1 MLVRTN
7 NLRTNNFRTL
17 IRTGNFGNVSYIIVN
32 NINIPQ
38 QIQKLDSVH
47 DFGGSRGNN
56 LATDS
61 LSKRRD
67 HVNQNYCYNQMTL
80 SFIQK
85 YSFTNI
91 IAPINIQTFS
101 SFSYPGC
108 APIQRIVDDVE
119 NCCLLGAMQESLTP
133 QGGMTH
139 NINYLYRNVD
149 LKNINELKETKQLI
163 ANFFA
168 NYTNN
173 EENGTNKINFI
184 VDTPGDITKIL
195 KSTIETDNFAY
206 ILTQES
212 AHDSAKGK
220 PTPLEP
226 LILNQAYRGNGYVE
240 AFKGSNAANNQL
252 LQNELSAQVNRTYT
266 NTNPQFE
273 SNFEINF
280 TGMSFEVNDR
290 RRSVFVTNVT
300 YIKNNTNP
308 IFNRNIRCELNSL
321 IHPTNVPQITK
332 EVTRIIK
339 NSDLFL
345 DPDTQDP
352 LANNDINGINQ
363 FYTNF
368 NTYTSN
374 GNTYYSVNQNAD
386 DLDFNFTKKRAG
398 DGLQAKIVELMN
410 SPGYE
415 GLPCYKMGNGNGSC
429 NNVNIFY
436 IRKAVLV
443 TIDRV
448 LFSYCI
454 KNRIPAIYSGTNCIL
469 LFKPLL
475 AQQVVIGGTL
485 LSMSLP
491 LSEIKQKNV
500 TNERKNLFNKKVQ
513 IGGRPESEMAFDIAQ
528 IPFCL
533 FKFIPRI
540 LIERLN
546 AVGWAIL
553 KTKYCNLSDNDVITR
568 YGNER
573 SCIYYR
579 EYPFRRATDNEDY
592 AYIFTEGNGF
602 NTLNNN
608 YVLWFDDIL
617 NVYKDNNNTFYIE
630 TIYLNFR
637 YLPERFRPNSIKA
650 VSTFVIDEILHII
663 QQLPVVYFTRLQ
675 RQIKNEGL
683 NLNVHAVR
691 EYLLED
697 TQESYLDYPDTYLGG
712 DHHGGAKD
720 DDDNVSLVKLLIPNN
735 PKLNVF
741 LNFFYNNDISLD
753 KEKLT
758 TNNFLALS
766 AYLSIFDR
774 YEINM
779 CFDNDKYEQDFI
791 KISKSL
797 PEVSNK
803 TSMYLFFKFL
813 LEDFPEQHDKIC
825 YGLMEYFINEGDG
838 NNNYFAIADDL
849 QTQIYYIYCDE
860 IVRPYYVNEIIEQNI
875 SDGTINVE
883 DPIFINTKTYFEE
896 LYSRINEKNIE
907 ITTYLNHPNREEN
920 IQDNIE
926 LEEYIKTYFNMY
938 GFMNMIID
946 FMDSIFE
953 PEPEPESESIPESI
967 PVPTLGSVED
977 NAEIAKG
984 IPGLSTEERLKR
996 IEEQQSRSASS
1007 PLSSSSIPKNPLS
1020 PFDPSKQK
1028 TSLDVSTFS
1037 EGNDMSNMV
1046 TSNLSTNIGNRRGGK
1061 TKKYRSNQ
1069 KRLKSKKNKKHNMR
1083 QQPKTRRNRKKK
1095 CKKNSRRK

>member
-1 MLVRTN
+1 MLV
-7 NLRTNNFRTL
+7 RTNNFRTL
-17 IRTGNFGNVSYIIVN
+17 ISSGNFGNSQYILVN
-32 NINIPQ
+32 NINIPE

-67 HVNQNYCYNQMTL
+67 NQNQNYCYNQMTL

-91 IAPINIQTFS
+91 NIIAPIDIQTFS

-133 QGGMTH
+133 QGGMTY
-139 NINYLYRNVD
+139 NINYMYRSVD
-149 LKNINELKETKQLI
+149 LKNINNLQETKQLI
-163 ANFFA
+163 ATFFA

-195 KSTIETDNFAY
+195 KSDRTEQTNNFAY

-240 AFKGSNAANNQL
+240 AFQGSNITNNQL
-252 LQNELSAQVNRTYT
+252 LKTTLLDQVNRTY
-266 NTNPQFE
+266 NNPQFE

-280 TGMSFEVNDR
+280 TGMNFEVR
-290 RRSVFVTNVT
+290 RNRKSVFSTNVT
-300 YIKNNTNP
+300 YSKAN
-308 IFNRNIRCELNSL
+308 FNRTITCDLNSL

-339 NSDLFL
+339 NSNLFL
-345 DPDTQDP
+345 EDVTQAP
-352 LANNDINGINQ
+352 LANNNINGINQ

-374 GNTYYSVNQNAD
+374 GETYYSVNQNAD

-398 DGLQAKIVELMN
+398 DGLQAKIVQLLN
-410 SPGYE
+410 SIDYQ
-415 GLPCYKMGNGNGSC
+415 GLPCYKMGSPGKGSC
-429 NNVNIFY
+429 NNNILF
-436 IRKAVLV
+436 IIKKAVLV

-454 KNRIPAIYSGTNCIL
+454 TNRIPAIYSGTNCIL
-469 LFKPLL
+469 MFKPPVAVGGSLL
-475 AQQVVIGGTL
+475 S

-491 LSEIKQKNV
+491 LSEIKQKNFI
-500 TNERKNLFNKKVQ
+500 NERKSLKEVNFQK
-513 IGGRPESEMAFDIAQ
+513 GGTIISDIADIFAE
-528 IPFCL
+528 IPFSL
-533 FKFIPRI
+533 FKIIPRI
-540 LIERLN
+540 FFSLASSVSNWKKFKKHHSDILDDHLI
-546 AVGWAIL
+546 
-553 KTKYCNLSDNDVITR
+553 TH
-568 YGNER
+568 YGNNKI
-573 SCIYYR
+573 CIYYKDFISPDG
-579 EYPFRRATDNEDY
+579 YNILDDDYKIWLNDNDD
-592 AYIFTEGNGF
+592 TEEKH
-602 NTLNNN
+602 L
-608 YVLWFDDIL
+608 I
-617 NVYKDNNNTFYIE
+617 NVYKPPYDENDPY
-630 TIYLNFR
+630 
-637 YLPERFRPNSIKA
+637 
-650 VSTFVIDEILHII
+650 DEITFMI
-663 QQLPVVYFTRLQ
+663 QTYRYRFTRDHFTL
-675 RQIKNEGL
+675 RDIISIIEIPWWNPFARLTRNRFVE
-683 NLNVHAVR
+683 NFDRDAIR
-691 EYLLED
+691 DYLTELADES
-697 TQESYLDYPDTYLGG
+697 TQS
-712 DHHGGAKD
+712 GGAKD
-720 DDDNVSLVKLLIPNN
+720 DDNVSPEKLLIPDN

-779 CFDNDKYEQDFI
+779 CFDNDKYDQDFI
-791 KISKSL
+791 KISETL

-875 SDGTINVE
+875 SDGTINAE

-896 LYSRINEKNIE
+896 LYNRINEKNIE
-907 ITTYLNHPNREEN
+907 ITTYLNDPNREEN
-920 IQDNIE
+920 VQDNIE

-938 GFMNMIID
+938 GFMNMTID

-953 PEPEPESESIPESI
+953 PEPEHESEAVPESI
-967 PVPTLGSVED
+967 PAPTVGSVED

>member
-1 MLVRTN
+1 MLV
-7 NLRTNNFRTL
+7 RTNNFRTL
-17 IRTGNFGNVSYIIVN
+17 ISTGNFVNSQYILVQIN
-32 NINIPQ
+32 NQAINIPE

-67 HVNQNYCYNQMTL
+67 NPNQNYCYNQMTL
-80 SFIQK
+80 SFIQR
-85 YSFTNI
+85 YSFTNTNI
-91 IAPINIQTFS
+91 IAPINIQSFS

-133 QGGMTH
+133 QGGMTY
-139 NINYLYRNVD
+139 NINYEYRDVD
-149 LKNINELKETKQLI
+149 LKNINNLQETKRSI
-163 ANFFA
+163 ALFFA

-195 KSTIETDNFAY
+195 KSDRTEQTNKFAY

-240 AFKGSNAANNQL
+240 AFQGSNDANNQL
-252 LQNELSAQVNRTYT
+252 LQNALLAQVNRTYT
-266 NTNPQFE
+266 NPQFE
-273 SNFEINF
+273 SNFAINF
-280 TGMSFEVNDR
+280 TDMRFETTPTKSFF
-290 RRSVFVTNVT
+290 STNVT
-300 YIKNNTNP
+300 YSKANN
-308 IFNRNIRCELNSL
+308 FNRTITCNLNSL

-339 NSDLFL
+339 NSNLFL
-345 DPDTQDP
+345 QHITQAP
-352 LANNDINGINQ
+352 LVGNNMIGINQ
-363 FYTNF
+363 FYHNF
-368 NTYTSN
+368 NNYGN
-374 GNTYYSVNQNAD
+374 GTYYNTNTNAN

-398 DGLQAKIVELMN
+398 DGLQAKIVQLLN
-410 SPGYE
+410 SIGYQ
-415 GLPCYKMGNGNGSC
+415 GLPCYKMGIGRGSC
-429 NNVNIFY
+429 NNDILFI

-454 KNRIPAIYSGTNCIL
+454 RNRIPAIYSGTNCIL
-469 LFKPLL
+469 MFKPPPPPPAGGSLL
-475 AQQVVIGGTL
+475 S

-491 LSEIKQKNV
+491 LSEIKPKYS
-500 TNERKNLFNKKVQ
+500 TNERLTPFNRNVQ
-513 IGGRPESEMAFDIAQ
+513 IGGTPETEMVYDIMD
-528 IPFCL
+528 IPFCI
-533 FKFIPRI
+533 FKLMPRI
-540 LIERLN
+540 LYERLN
-546 AVGWAIL
+546 PAGWAIL
-553 KTKYCNLSDNDVITR
+553 RSKYSNLSDKDVITH

-573 SCIYYR
+573 SCIFYR
-579 EYPFRRATDNEDY
+579 EYPFRENNIKDRDDY
-592 AYIFTEGNGF
+592 DFIFTQGNGY
-602 NTLNNN
+602 NALPND
-608 YVLWFDDIL
+608 YVIWFDDIF
-617 NVYKDNNNTFYIE
+617 NVYKTDENDEITFHIE
-630 TIYLNFR
+630 TIYLSLK
-637 YLPERFRPNSIKA
+637 YLPEIKYTQNLASFGA
-650 VSTFVIDEILHII
+650 VEILKII
-663 QQLPVVYFTRLQ
+663 TALPFYFTRLQ
-675 RQIKNEGL
+675 RQIKSEGL
-683 NLNVHAVR
+683 HLNVDAVR
-691 EYLLED
+691 AFLLED
-697 TQESYLDYPDTYLGG
+697 THESYLDHQDTYFGG
-712 DHHGGAKD
+712 RHHGGAKD
-720 DDDNVSLVKLLIPNN
+720 DDDNVSPEKLLIPDN

-779 CFDNDKYEQDFI
+779 CFDNDKYDQDFI
-791 KISKSL
+791 KISETL

-875 SDGTINVE
+875 SDGTINAE

-953 PEPEPESESIPESI
+953 PEPEPESAAIPESI
-967 PVPTLGSVED
+967 PVPTVGSVED

-996 IEEQQSRSASS
+996 IEEQQARSASS

>member
-1 MLVRTN
+1 MLT
-7 NLRTNNFRTL
+7 RTNNFRTFL
-17 IRTGNFGNVSYIIVN
+17 MTGIFGNVSFNIVN

-61 LSKRRD
+61 LSKKR
-67 HVNQNYCYNQMTL
+67 NGANPNYSYDQMTL

-85 YSFTNI
+85 YSFTGVVPSI
-91 IAPINIQTFS
+91 DIQDFS

-108 APIQRIVDDVE
+108 GPIQRIVDDVE

-133 QGGMTH
+133 QGGMTY
-139 NINYLYRNVD
+139 NINYMYREVN
-149 LKNINELKETKQLI
+149 LNNINELRDTKQQI
-163 ANFFA
+163 ARFFN
-168 NYTNN
+168 NYTD
-173 EENGTNKINFI
+173 ENGTTKINFI

-195 KSTIETDNFAY
+195 KSTNEFDNFAY

-212 AHDSAKGK
+212 SHDSAKGK

-240 AFKGSNAANNQL
+240 AFQGSNAANNQVL
-252 LQNELSAQVNRTYT
+252 HLNTQVNRTYI
-266 NTNPQFE
+266 NPQFE
-273 SNFEINF
+273 SNFDITFN
-280 TGMSFEVNDR
+280 GMSFEVNRR
-290 RRSVFVTNVT
+290 RRSVFFTNVK
-300 YIKNNTNP
+300 YINLR
-308 IFNRNIRCELNSL
+308 FNRDIRCELNSL

-332 EVTRIIK
+332 EVTKIIK

-345 DPDTQDP
+345 ERVTQFP
-352 LANNDINGINQ
+352 LAGNNMQGINE
-363 FYTNF
+363 FYNNF
-368 NTYTSN
+368 NTFRYRDN
-374 GNTYYSVNQNAD
+374 ETYYDRNRHKHE
-386 DLDFNFTKKRAG
+386 LDFNFTKKRAG
-398 DGLQAKIVELMN
+398 DGLQARIVELIN
-410 SPGYE
+410 SQGYE
-415 GLPCYKMGNGNGSC
+415 GLPCYKMGNGMGSC
-429 NNVNIFY
+429 NNDTIYY

-454 KNRIPAIYSGTNCIL
+454 KNRIPAIYSGTNGIL
-469 LFKPLL
+469 LFNPLRTP
-475 AQQVVIGGTL
+475 QEVIGGKL

-513 IGGRPESEMAFDIAQ
+513 IGGAPETEMAFDIAQ

-533 FKFIPRI
+533 FKLLPRI
-540 LIERLN
+540 LIGSLDT
-546 AVGWAIL
+546 VGWALL
-553 KTKYCNLSDNDVITR
+553 KSKYCTLSDNDVITR

-579 EYPFRRATDNEDY
+579 EYPFRNNNLQDNIDF
-592 AYIFTEGNGF
+592 AYIFTQGNGF
-602 NTLNNN
+602 NALEKN
-608 YVLWFDDIL
+608 YVLWFDDIV
-617 NVYKDNNNTFYIE
+617 NVYKDDENTFHIE
-630 TIYLNFR
+630 SIYLSSK
-637 YLPERFRPNSIKA
+637 YSWDMFRPSFNA
-650 VSTFVIDEILHII
+650 DTILKII
-663 QQLPVVYFTRLQ
+663 QVIPPSYQTRLQ
-675 RQIKNEGL
+675 NQILDENL
-683 NLNVHAVR
+683 NLNVDAVR
-691 EYLLED
+691 AYLLEVES
-697 TQESYLDYPDTYLGG
+697 ESYQEYPDTPDTPDTL
-712 DHHGGAKD
+712 GGAKD
-720 DDDNVSLVKLLIPNN
+720 DDDINSQTKLIIIPNN

-753 KEKLT
+753 KDKLA

-766 AYLSIFDR
+766 AYLCIFDR

-779 CFDNDKYEQDFI
+779 CYDNDKYEQDFI
-791 KISKSL
+791 KISETL

-813 LEDFPEQHDKIC
+813 LEDFPAQHDKIC
-825 YGLMEYFINEGDG
+825 YGLMEYFINEGDD

-849 QTQIYYIYCDE
+849 QNQIYYIYCDE

-875 SDGTINVE
+875 SDGSISTE

-920 IQDNIE
+920 VQDNIE

-938 GFMNMIID
+938 GFMNMTND

-953 PEPEPESESIPESI
+953 PEPEPIPESI
-967 PVPTLGSVED
+967 PGSTIGSVED
-977 NAEIAKG
+977 NVEIAKG
-984 IPGLSTEERLKR
+984 IPGLPTEERLKR
-996 IEEQQSRSASS
+996 IEEQQSRSVSS
-1007 PLSSSSIPKNPLS
+1007 PLSSSSSSKSPLS

-1037 EGNDMSNMV
+1037 DGDVSNTV
-1046 TSNLSTNIGNRRGGK
+1046 TSNFSTNIGNRRGGK
-1061 TKKYRSNQ
+1061 TKKYRRTR
-1069 KRLKSKKNKKHNMR
+1069 KKHLKSNKYKNKKRNKKTKHMTRKNNKKIHN
-1083 QQPKTRRNRKKK
+1083 
-1095 CKKNSRRK
+1095 KNSRRK